1 MQRYERIRGQRIRCY
16 DNGGKTADRYTVVY
30 IDQPETPV
38 PHCRPH
44 FACVGMSAEPF
55 HPQGFGQHSVATCG
69 AHLGQ
74 RVPFATLPADCRR
87 LVESDLTPEPRAT
100 PAFTADC
107 GHTIPALP
115 AGHVGGTGYAVE
127 RGDDGTERRV
137 CYECAAAFEALRMRE
152 TGRAVL
158 YLASNATV
166 TDWPGVLRFLA
177 FNITRSYGYGFG
189 RRYQITTGRFHGP
202 DGKLWTFRNAGDSQ
216 IARCRRLKDP
226 R

>member
-1 MQRYERIRGQRIRCY
+1 MQRYERICGQRIRCY

-87 LVESDLTPEPRAT
+87 LVESDLTPEPRAPRKRRPL
-100 PAFTADC
+100 PAAGEWHTVSRDPFARHTLEARRVYDIGNADC
-107 GHTIPALP
+107 KWCGQSKHTRATRTPYLFQFRVNPDAGRAHEVPALYCS
-115 AGHVGGTGYAVE
+115 VG
-127 RGDDGTERRV
+127 
-137 CYECAAAFEALRMRE
+137 CM
-152 TGRAVL
+152 
-158 YLASNATV
+158 
-166 TDWPGVLRFLA
+166 
-177 FNITRSYGYGFG
+177 RSY
-189 RRYQITTGRFHGP
+189 Q
-202 DGKLWTFRNAGDSQ
+202 S
-216 IARCRRLKDP
+216 
-226 R
+226 